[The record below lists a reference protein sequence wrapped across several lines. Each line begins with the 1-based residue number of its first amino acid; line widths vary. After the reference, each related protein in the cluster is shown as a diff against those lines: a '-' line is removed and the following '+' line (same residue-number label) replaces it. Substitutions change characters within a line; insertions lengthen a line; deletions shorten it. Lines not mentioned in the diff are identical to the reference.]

1 MILSKA
7 TTYGI
12 RALAYLAKQPKSHWC
27 GLREIADAEQIPPL
41 YLGKLMNELRRH
53 RIVQSTKGIRG
64 GYALARAAEDINLLT
79 VFRVLDA
86 NPNFDECILGC
97 NPCRAATACPVKDSW
112 RDIREELESLLE
124 RHTLAQLSATWCERN
139 AHKADKLACNP

>member
-12 RALAYLAKQPKSHWC
+12 RALAYLAKQPKSQWC

-53 RIVQSTKGIRG
+53 RLVQSTKGIHG
-64 GYALARAAEDINLLT
+64 GYALARAAEDINILT

-97 NPCRAATACPVKDSW
+97 DPCHDPTSCPVKESW
-112 RDIREELESLLE
+112 RNLRKELETLLE
-124 RHTLAQLSATWCERN
+124 QHTIAQLSASWCDRN
-139 AHKADKLACNP
+139 THPADKLACNL